1 MPRTIINVTHLVA
14 FSWKTLRGMT
24 MCIFYWDILLSMF
37 ICEVIVYCTIQSL
50 GYKNLTAG
58 VNDTTI
64 LSVSPCTQEYIVTMC
79 SF

>member
-1 MPRTIINVTHLVA
+1 MRRTIINVTHLVA
-14 FSWKTLRGMT
+14 FSWKTLLGMT
-24 MCIFYWDILLSMF
+24 MCILLSMF

-50 GYKNLTAG
+50 GYKNLAAG
-58 VNDTTI
+58 VNDEAI